1 MTNNMKLKTILART
15 ATSLLLAVFGCAGAC
30 RAYFK
35 IGDDAAHARQITAFN
50 LNFGDDTTGIENVQ
64 SSMFNVQSN
73 NVWFTLD
80 GRRLQGKP
88 TKKGIYLNH
97 GNKVVIK

>member
-64 SSMFNVQSN
+64 SN